1 MTDDFVVVT
10 VHDDGSANHDT
21 YNDEETAKKMAEQY
35 QEDFPQS
42 DTYFGSSLEKLQ
54 QA

>member
-1 MTDDFVVVT
+1 MTDDFIVVT
-10 VHDDGSANHDT
+10 VHDDESANHST
-21 YNDEETAKKMAEQY
+21 YDDEEIAKKMAEQF

-54 QA
+54 DA